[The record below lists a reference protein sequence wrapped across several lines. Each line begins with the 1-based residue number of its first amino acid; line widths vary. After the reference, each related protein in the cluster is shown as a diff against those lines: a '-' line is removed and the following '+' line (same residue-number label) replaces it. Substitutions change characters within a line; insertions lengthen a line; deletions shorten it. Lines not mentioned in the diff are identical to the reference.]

1 MGTSTWGKGRCALF
15 IFTARV
21 RKGPALAV
29 AAAAVCG
36 ALLLGAGLGSRG
48 AAVSTGAAPDGVRTN
63 EDRIAYLADCGWQV
77 SPQPV
82 AVEELLIPES
92 FDERYTQYLELQ
104 SSQGFD
110 LTEYA
115 GRRVKRY
122 TYEISNYP
130 TGETGIQA
138 GLLIYRGTV
147 VGGDVFSPQTGGF
160 LHGLS
165 MPG

>member
-1 MGTSTWGKGRCALF
+1 MRFVYLYCQGTERTRSGRGRRCGLRGITAGGRTW
-15 IFTARV
+15 V
-21 RKGPALAV
+21 P
-29 AAAAVCG
+29 
-36 ALLLGAGLGSRG
+36 G

-130 TGETGIQA
+130 TGETGVQA